1 MAECRL
7 GALEPGKEADLAVL
21 SQDIVS
27 IAREEI
33 GKTKL
38 WMTMV
43 GGKIPFK
50 TRIDTK
56 SSPRLCREHRLP
68 GNHECVVS
76 CTEQVSVQRSNAL
89 HHFGAVSRQT
99 NPTTRDRLHL
109 ANSESPDLSQ
119 FWPRRQ

>member
-43 GGKIPFK
+43 GGKIAFQ
-50 TRIDTK
+50 D
-56 SSPRLCREHRLP
+56 
-68 GNHECVVS
+68 
-76 CTEQVSVQRSNAL
+76 
-89 HHFGAVSRQT
+89 
-99 NPTTRDRLHL
+99 
-109 ANSESPDLSQ
+109 AN
-119 FWPRRQ
+119 